1 MKWIKG
7 LLWTL
12 LMLFLVVAAFAAAF
26 VFGIDR
32 TNGKLIS
39 SGQEREYLL
48 YVPPGYDPQTPVP
61 LVISIHGFSDWPAHH
76 MAMTGWND
84 LADEVGFLVVYP
96 AGVDF
101 PRRWRASGQ
110 SNETGDA
117 LVDVRF
123 ISDLID
129 ELEQDY
135 AIDPTRIYVNGMSN
149 GGGMTYLL
157 ACKLSERIA
166 AVGGVAGA
174 YLYPLEDCLP
184 ERPVPLI
191 AFHGTT
197 DPIVPFSG
205 GPSRSFEIPFP
216 VIPDWMAAYAVN
228 NGCNP
233 IPAKLPE
240 QGAASGVAYGDCDA
254 GADVVFY
261 TIEGGGHTWPG
272 GEPLPVWLTGP
283 TTVDV
288 NATRLMWGFFMAHPL
303 EP

>member
-12 LMLFLVVAAFAAAF
+12 LVLFLVVAAFAAAF
-26 VFGIDR
+26 VFVIDR

-39 SGQEREYLL
+39 SGQVREYLL

-76 MAMTGWND
+76 MGMTGWND
-84 LADEVGFLVVYP
+84 LADEDGFLVVYP

-101 PRRWRASGQ
+101 PKRWRASGQ
-110 SNETGDA
+110 ANEDGDA
-117 LVDVRF
+117 MVDVRF

-129 ELEQDY
+129 KLEQDY
-135 AIDPTRIYVNGMSN
+135 AIDPTRVYVNGMSN

-157 ACKLSERIA
+157 ACELSERIA
-166 AVGGVAGA
+166 AVGSVAGA
-174 YLYPLEDCLP
+174 YLYPLEDCQP

-197 DPIVPFSG
+197 DPIVPFTG
-205 GPSRSFEIPFP
+205 GPSRSFDVPFP
-216 VIPDWMAAYAVN
+216 VIPDWMASYAVK

-233 IPAKLPE
+233 ILVELPG

-272 GEPLPVWLTGP
+272 GQRLPEWLTGL
-283 TTVDV
+283 TSMDL
-288 NATRLMWGFFMAHPL
+288 NATRLMWAFFIAHPL
-303 EP
+303 EQ

>member
-12 LMLFLVVAAFAAAF
+12 LVLLLVAAAFAAAF
-26 VFGIDR
+26 VFAIDR

-76 MAMTGWND
+76 MGMTGWND
-84 LADEVGFLVVYP
+84 LADEEGFLVVYP

-101 PRRWRASGQ
+101 PRRWRASGR
-110 SNETGDA
+110 SDETGDA
-117 LVDVRF
+117 MVDVRF

-157 ACKLSERIA
+157 ACELSERIA
-166 AVGGVAGA
+166 AVGSVSGA

-191 AFHGTT
+191 AFHGMA
-197 DPIVPFSG
+197 DPIVPFEG
-205 GPSRSFEIPFP
+205 GPSRSFELPFP
-216 VIPDWMAAYAVN
+216 NIFDWITTYAQK
-228 NGCNP
+228 NGCDP
-233 IPAKLPE
+233 VPEALPT
-240 QGAASGVAYGDCDA
+240 QDFIGGLRYGDCHA
-254 GADVVFY
+254 GADVVLY
-261 TIEGGGHTWPG
+261 TIANGGHTWPG

-283 TTVDV
+283 TSMDL
-288 NATRLMWGFFMAHPL
+288 NATRLMWAFFMAHPL
-303 EP
+303 EQ